1 MRRLFLF
8 LKAHQPGLFDEQ
20 VTVSGHATKT
30 GTYVQAY
37 QAKRK
42 KRHDEPQ
49 AGDLFAEAAAP
60 KPSINWPE
68 HEDLKSTVSLDR
80 ESARLTAIER
90 LIKEESKNPAQEA
103 MFRGFYK
110 EMIGHPSKRED
121 FSVKLQVS
129 YDQGVQKA
137 KREREM
143 LNDRFGGVWYFDRV
157 KKDGSKWGWRVF
169 REGYE
174 IANGKASSEKAA
186 QEAAFSAKMD
196 DRGKQ
201 PSKTSQAPKPKGSE
215 KATDK
220 EPWEM
225 TLDEF
230 AQSRIDA
237 SGYADAYREDPESAN
252 AFKKEQGSKWVDALR
267 ARAKEGRI
275 PDSALDDFVGRH
287 GISALQREFR
297 GLLEKGIEGYQ
308 PPDVRNSPPRPPK
321 PKEPEKK
328 PEPAKGGDGGLFG
341 ESDAPTPPQPPKPKK
356 EPTPEQ
362 AKRQAEK
369 SPAAKYA
376 PLTHIAEKFG
386 FGRGYAENVYF
397 KEFPKPNGKPGET
410 YQISIEQVSIDGKP
424 AWKVSSSLKYVDG
437 KGYKTAVPGES
448 HIANSID
455 ETRSRLNAIM
465 DGIGIPR
472 PREED
477 AAEKAPAPRK
487 KPHRFNLDEPP
498 HIQTLLNHAWQVAGA
513 AQPGAIRPLS
523 AMTDKEIA
531 YGWAYSHAADQ
542 LARYGVHPK
551 GYNERAHHHIIPQI
565 RNKGNLDAIDAEM
578 ERRGLNDKYEL
589 DIGAY
594 WEHAPGFKKSATITE
609 PADELIGEH
618 RRLVRVLR
626 SPSHADDLK
635 EAAEQESELREYE
648 KKAKR
653 KKKVCKAFLVAP
665 LHQLLKA
672 RAHA

>member
-8 LKAHQPGLFDEQ
+8 LKAHQHGLFDEQ

-30 GTYVQAY
+30 GTYVQSY

-60 KPSINWPE
+60 K
-68 HEDLKSTVSLDR
+68 
-80 ESARLTAIER
+80 SA
-90 LIKEESKNPAQEA
+90 
-103 MFRGFYK
+103 
-110 EMIGHPSKRED
+110 
-121 FSVKLQVS
+121 
-129 YDQGVQKA
+129 
-137 KREREM
+137 
-143 LNDRFGGVWYFDRV
+143 
-157 KKDGSKWGWRVF
+157 
-169 REGYE
+169 
-174 IANGKASSEKAA
+174 
-186 QEAAFSAKMD
+186 
-196 DRGKQ
+196 
-201 PSKTSQAPKPKGSE
+201 
-215 KATDK
+215 
-220 EPWEM
+220 
-225 TLDEF
+225 
-230 AQSRIDA
+230 
-237 SGYADAYREDPESAN
+237 
-252 AFKKEQGSKWVDALR
+252 
-267 ARAKEGRI
+267 
-275 PDSALDDFVGRH
+275 
-287 GISALQREFR
+287 
-297 GLLEKGIEGYQ
+297 
-308 PPDVRNSPPRPPK
+308 
-321 PKEPEKK
+321 EKK
-328 PEPAKGGDGGLFG
+328 PETPA
-341 ESDAPTPPQPPKPKK
+341 PKPKK

-362 AKRQAEK
+362 AKRKGEK

-376 PLTHIAEKFG
+376 QLTHIAEKFG

-410 YQISIEQVSIDGKP
+410 YQIGIEQVSIDGKP

-477 AAEKAPAPRK
+477 AAEKAPAP
-487 KPHRFNLDEPP
+487 
-498 HIQTLLNHAWQVAGA
+498 
-513 AQPGAIRPLS
+513 
-523 AMTDKEIA
+523 
-531 YGWAYSHAADQ
+531 
-542 LARYGVHPK
+542 
-551 GYNERAHHHIIPQI
+551 
-565 RNKGNLDAIDAEM
+565 
-578 ERRGLNDKYEL
+578 GL
-589 DIGAY
+589 
-594 WEHAPGFKKSATITE
+594 KKSATIAE

-635 EAAEQESELREYE
+635 EADEQEAELREYE
-648 KKAKR
+648 RKAKR